1 MMAASLNGSFVFYQS
16 FYDMIALIPDME
28 TQLAAYGV
36 ICAYALNGIEPQTD
50 NWLLKMVFCSVKPL
64 IDNNRKRRENGK
76 KGGRKPAE
84 EMQTEA
90 VTEERETNL
99 PRILVKEDE
108 TQYKKVQEENT
119 PGFLVQKESCQEK
132 TKTALQAI
140 ELPTG
145 EQWTAPTVSQITE
158 PQNIETQVTQ
168 QVMEQQRSVPQEKP
182 QSAQRREQPEGQATT
197 QQAMASP
204 AAPQTITASTA
215 MQTTAI
221 PIVESEQADLWEG
234 EPILRYGENK
244 YPITQRE
251 LNKVQRFAQE
261 LFQTYGGGRR
271 PNEADMERVMEY
283 TVARREIDGDRAVA
297 VLDEGRAD
305 LLWYAFEKA
314 SAAQKLNWR
323 YIDGMYRRFE
333 QRDITTGAEAY
344 QYDLLRGMTVS

>member
-1 MMAASLNGSFVFYQS
+1 MMAASLSSSFVFYQS
-16 FYDMIALIPDME
+16 FYDMIAWIPELE
-28 TQLAAYGV
+28 TQLAAYGM
-36 ICAYALNGIEPQTD
+36 ICAYALNGVEPQTD
-50 NWLLKMVFCSVKPL
+50 NWVLNLVFCAVKPL

-76 KGGRKPAE
+76 KGGRKPAVADM
-84 EMQTEA
+84 EMTAAMVTEAPLQQPGERETVEAQAELQTAQVQAAPAVVVSQTTEPETAPQGALQTMVQQTEA
-90 VTEERETNL
+90 QST
-99 PRILVKEDE
+99 
-108 TQYKKVQEENT
+108 
-119 PGFLVQKESCQEK
+119 
-132 TKTALQAI
+132 
-140 ELPTG
+140 
-145 EQWTAPTVSQITE
+145 QWTA
-158 PQNIETQVTQ
+158 
-168 QVMEQQRSVPQEKP
+168 
-182 QSAQRREQPEGQATT
+182 QPEGQAMVSSTE
-197 QQAMASP
+197 QQAVVQQRAD
-204 AAPQTITASTA
+204 
-215 MQTTAI
+215 
-221 PIVESEQADLWEG
+221 EQADLWEG

>member
-1 MMAASLNGSFVFYQS
+1 MMAASLSSSFVFYQS
-16 FYDMIALIPDME
+16 FYDMIAWIPELE
-28 TQLAAYGV
+28 TQLAAYGM
-36 ICAYALNGIEPQTD
+36 ICAYALNGVEPQTD
-50 NWLLKMVFCSVKPL
+50 NWVLNLVFCAVKPL

-76 KGGRKPAE
+76 KGGRKPAVADM
-84 EMQTEA
+84 EMTAAMVTEAPLQQPGERETVEAQAELQTAQVQAAPAVVVSQTTEPETAPQGALQTMVQQTEA
-90 VTEERETNL
+90 QST
-99 PRILVKEDE
+99 
-108 TQYKKVQEENT
+108 
-119 PGFLVQKESCQEK
+119 
-132 TKTALQAI
+132 
-140 ELPTG
+140 
-145 EQWTAPTVSQITE
+145 QWTA
-158 PQNIETQVTQ
+158 
-168 QVMEQQRSVPQEKP
+168 
-182 QSAQRREQPEGQATT
+182 QPEGQAMVSSTD
-197 QQAMASP
+197 QQAVVQQRAD
-204 AAPQTITASTA
+204 
-215 MQTTAI
+215 
-221 PIVESEQADLWEG
+221 EQAGVWEG

>member
-1 MMAASLNGSFVFYQS
+1 MMAASLSSSFVFYQS
-16 FYDMIALIPDME
+16 FYDMIAWIPELE
-28 TQLAAYGV
+28 TQLAAYGM
-36 ICAYALNGIEPQTD
+36 ICAYALNGVEPQTD
-50 NWLLKMVFCSVKPL
+50 NWVLNLVFCAVKPL
-64 IDNNRKRRENGK
+64 IDNNRKRRGNGK
-76 KGGRKPAE
+76 KGGRKPAVADM
-84 EMQTEA
+84 EMTAAMITEAPLQQPGERETVEAQAELQTAQVQAAPAVVVSQTTEPETAPQGALQTMVQQTEA
-90 VTEERETNL
+90 QST
-99 PRILVKEDE
+99 
-108 TQYKKVQEENT
+108 
-119 PGFLVQKESCQEK
+119 
-132 TKTALQAI
+132 
-140 ELPTG
+140 
-145 EQWTAPTVSQITE
+145 QWTA
-158 PQNIETQVTQ
+158 
-168 QVMEQQRSVPQEKP
+168 
-182 QSAQRREQPEGQATT
+182 QPEGQAMVSSTE
-197 QQAMASP
+197 QQAVVQQRAD
-204 AAPQTITASTA
+204 
-215 MQTTAI
+215 
-221 PIVESEQADLWEG
+221 EQADLWEG

>member
-1 MMAASLNGSFVFYQS
+1 MTTASLSSSFVFYQS
-16 FYDMIALIPDME
+16 FYDMIAWIPDME
-28 TQLAAYGV
+28 TQLAAYGM

-50 NWLLKMVFCSVKPL
+50 NWVLNLVFCAVKPL

-76 KGGRKPAE
+76 KGGRKPAVADM
-84 EMQTEA
+84 EMTAAMITEA
-90 VTEERETNL
+90 PLQQPGERETVEPQAEPQTAQVQAAPAVVVSQTIEPETA
-99 PRILVKEDE
+99 PREELQ
-108 TQYKKVQEENT
+108 TMVQQTE
-119 PGFLVQKESCQEK
+119 
-132 TKTALQAI
+132 LQS
-140 ELPTG
+140 TR
-145 EQWTAPTVSQITE
+145 WTA
-158 PQNIETQVTQ
+158 
-168 QVMEQQRSVPQEKP
+168 
-182 QSAQRREQPEGQATT
+182 QPEGQAIE
-197 QQAMASP
+197 QQA
-204 AAPQTITASTA
+204 AAAVPVA
-215 MQTTAI
+215 
-221 PIVESEQADLWEG
+221 EQADLWEG

-251 LNKVQRFAQE
+251 LNKVQSFAQE

>member
-1 MMAASLNGSFVFYQS
+1 MMAASLSSSFVFYQS
-16 FYDMIALIPDME
+16 FYDMIAWIPELE
-28 TQLAAYGV
+28 TQLAAYGM

-50 NWLLKMVFCSVKPL
+50 NWVLNLVFCAVKPL

-76 KGGRKPAE
+76 KGGRKPAVADM
-84 EMQTEA
+84 EMTAAMITEAPLQQPGERETVEPQAEPQTAQVQAAPAVVVSQTTEPETAPQGALQTMVQQTEA
-90 VTEERETNL
+90 QST
-99 PRILVKEDE
+99 
-108 TQYKKVQEENT
+108 
-119 PGFLVQKESCQEK
+119 
-132 TKTALQAI
+132 
-140 ELPTG
+140 
-145 EQWTAPTVSQITE
+145 QWTA
-158 PQNIETQVTQ
+158 
-168 QVMEQQRSVPQEKP
+168 
-182 QSAQRREQPEGQATT
+182 QPEGQAMVSSTE
-197 QQAMASP
+197 QQAVVQQR
-204 AAPQTITASTA
+204 AATAVPVA
-215 MQTTAI
+215 
-221 PIVESEQADLWEG
+221 EQADLWEG

-251 LNKVQRFAQE
+251 LNKVQSFAQE
-261 LFQTYGGGRR
+261 LYQTYGGGRR

>member
-1 MMAASLNGSFVFYQS
+1 MMAASLSSSFVFYQS
-16 FYDMIALIPDME
+16 FYDMIAWIPELE
-28 TQLAAYGV
+28 TQLAAYGM

-50 NWLLKMVFCSVKPL
+50 NWVLNLVFCAVKPL

-76 KGGRKPAE
+76 KGGRKPAVADM
-84 EMQTEA
+84 EMTAAMITEAPLQQPGERETVEAQAEPQTAQVQAAPAVVVSQTTEPETAPQGALQTMVQQTEA
-90 VTEERETNL
+90 RST
-99 PRILVKEDE
+99 
-108 TQYKKVQEENT
+108 
-119 PGFLVQKESCQEK
+119 
-132 TKTALQAI
+132 
-140 ELPTG
+140 
-145 EQWTAPTVSQITE
+145 QWTA
-158 PQNIETQVTQ
+158 
-168 QVMEQQRSVPQEKP
+168 
-182 QSAQRREQPEGQATT
+182 QPEGQAMVSSTE
-197 QQAMASP
+197 QQAVVQQR
-204 AAPQTITASTA
+204 AATAVPVA
-215 MQTTAI
+215 
-221 PIVESEQADLWEG
+221 EQADLWEG

-251 LNKVQRFAQE
+251 LNKVQSFAQE
-261 LFQTYGGGRR
+261 LYQTYGGGRR

-344 QYDLLRGMTVS
+344 QYDLLR

>member
-1 MMAASLNGSFVFYQS
+1 MMAASLSSSFVFYQS
-16 FYDMIALIPDME
+16 FYDMIAWIPELE
-28 TQLAAYGV
+28 TQLAAYGM

-50 NWLLKMVFCSVKPL
+50 NWVLNLVFCAVKPL

-76 KGGRKPAE
+76 KGGRKPAVADM
-84 EMQTEA
+84 EMTAAMVTEAPLQQPGERETVEAQAELQTAQVQAAPAVVVSQTTEPETAPQGALQTMVQQTEA
-90 VTEERETNL
+90 QST
-99 PRILVKEDE
+99 
-108 TQYKKVQEENT
+108 
-119 PGFLVQKESCQEK
+119 
-132 TKTALQAI
+132 
-140 ELPTG
+140 
-145 EQWTAPTVSQITE
+145 QWTA
-158 PQNIETQVTQ
+158 
-168 QVMEQQRSVPQEKP
+168 
-182 QSAQRREQPEGQATT
+182 QPEGQAMVSSTD
-197 QQAMASP
+197 QQAVVQQRAD
-204 AAPQTITASTA
+204 
-215 MQTTAI
+215 
-221 PIVESEQADLWEG
+221 EQADLWEG

-344 QYDLLRGMTVS
+344 QYDLLRGMTV

>member
-1 MMAASLNGSFVFYQS
+1 MMAASLSSSFVFYQS
-16 FYDMIALIPDME
+16 FYDMIAWIPELE
-28 TQLAAYGV
+28 TQLAAYGM
-36 ICAYALNGIEPQTD
+36 ICAYALNGVEPQTD
-50 NWLLKMVFCSVKPL
+50 NWVLNLVFCAVKPL

-76 KGGRKPAE
+76 KGGRKPAVADM
-84 EMQTEA
+84 EMTAAMITEAPLQQPGERETVEAQAELQTAQVQAAPAVVVSQTTEPETAPQGALQTMVQQTEA
-90 VTEERETNL
+90 QST
-99 PRILVKEDE
+99 
-108 TQYKKVQEENT
+108 
-119 PGFLVQKESCQEK
+119 
-132 TKTALQAI
+132 
-140 ELPTG
+140 
-145 EQWTAPTVSQITE
+145 QWTA
-158 PQNIETQVTQ
+158 
-168 QVMEQQRSVPQEKP
+168 
-182 QSAQRREQPEGQATT
+182 QPEGQAMVSSTE
-197 QQAMASP
+197 QQAVVQQRAD
-204 AAPQTITASTA
+204 
-215 MQTTAI
+215 
-221 PIVESEQADLWEG
+221 EQAGVWEG

>member
-1 MMAASLNGSFVFYQS
+1 MMAASLSSSFVFYQS
-16 FYDMIALIPDME
+16 FYDMIAWIPDME
-28 TQLAAYGV
+28 TQLAAYGM

-50 NWLLKMVFCSVKPL
+50 NWVLNLVFCAVKPL

-76 KGGRKPAE
+76 KGGRKPAVADIEMTAAMITEAPLQQAGEREAVEPQAEPQTAQVQAAPAVVVSQTIEPETAPRE
-84 EMQTEA
+84 ELQTMVQQTE
-90 VTEERETNL
+90 
-99 PRILVKEDE
+99 
-108 TQYKKVQEENT
+108 
-119 PGFLVQKESCQEK
+119 
-132 TKTALQAI
+132 LQS
-140 ELPTG
+140 TW
-145 EQWTAPTVSQITE
+145 WTA
-158 PQNIETQVTQ
+158 
-168 QVMEQQRSVPQEKP
+168 
-182 QSAQRREQPEGQATT
+182 QPEGQATE
-197 QQAMASP
+197 QQA
-204 AAPQTITASTA
+204 AAAVPVA
-215 MQTTAI
+215 
-221 PIVESEQADLWEG
+221 EQADLWEG

-251 LNKVQRFAQE
+251 LNKVQSFAQE
-261 LFQTYGGGRR
+261 LYQTYSGGRR

>member
-1 MMAASLNGSFVFYQS
+1 MTTASLSSSFVFYQS
-16 FYDMIALIPDME
+16 FYDMIAWIPDME
-28 TQLAAYGV
+28 TQLAAYGM

-50 NWLLKMVFCSVKPL
+50 NWVLNLVFCAVKPL

-76 KGGRKPAE
+76 KGGRKPAVADI
-84 EMQTEA
+84 EMTAAMITE
-90 VTEERETNL
+90 TPLQQPGERETVEPQAEPQTAQVQAAPAVVVSQTIEPETA
-99 PRILVKEDE
+99 PREELQ
-108 TQYKKVQEENT
+108 TMVQQTE
-119 PGFLVQKESCQEK
+119 
-132 TKTALQAI
+132 LQS
-140 ELPTG
+140 TR
-145 EQWTAPTVSQITE
+145 WTA
-158 PQNIETQVTQ
+158 
-168 QVMEQQRSVPQEKP
+168 
-182 QSAQRREQPEGQATT
+182 QPEGQAIE
-197 QQAMASP
+197 QQA
-204 AAPQTITASTA
+204 AAAVPVA
-215 MQTTAI
+215 
-221 PIVESEQADLWEG
+221 EQADLWEG

-251 LNKVQRFAQE
+251 LNKVQSFAQE

>member
-1 MMAASLNGSFVFYQS
+1 MMAASLSSSFVFYQS
-16 FYDMIALIPDME
+16 FYDMIAWIPELE
-28 TQLAAYGV
+28 TQLAAYGM
-36 ICAYALNGIEPQTD
+36 ICAYALNGVEPQTD
-50 NWLLKMVFCSVKPL
+50 NWVLNLVFCAVKPL

-76 KGGRKPAE
+76 KGGRKPAVADM
-84 EMQTEA
+84 EMTAAMITEAPLQQPGERETVEAQAEPQTAQVQAAPAVVVSQTTEPETAPQGALQTMVQQTEA
-90 VTEERETNL
+90 QST
-99 PRILVKEDE
+99 
-108 TQYKKVQEENT
+108 
-119 PGFLVQKESCQEK
+119 
-132 TKTALQAI
+132 
-140 ELPTG
+140 
-145 EQWTAPTVSQITE
+145 QWTA
-158 PQNIETQVTQ
+158 
-168 QVMEQQRSVPQEKP
+168 
-182 QSAQRREQPEGQATT
+182 QPEGQAMVSSTE
-197 QQAMASP
+197 QQAVVQQRAD
-204 AAPQTITASTA
+204 
-215 MQTTAI
+215 
-221 PIVESEQADLWEG
+221 EQADLWEG

>member
-1 MMAASLNGSFVFYQS
+1 MMAASLSSSFVFYQS
-16 FYDMIALIPDME
+16 FYDMIAWIPELE
-28 TQLAAYGV
+28 TQLAAYGM
-36 ICAYALNGIEPQTD
+36 ICAYALNGVEPQTD
-50 NWLLKMVFCSVKPL
+50 NWVLNLVFCAVKPL

-76 KGGRKPAE
+76 KGGRKPAVADM
-84 EMQTEA
+84 EMTAAMVTEAPLQQPGERETVEAQAELQTAQVQAAPAVVVSQTTEPETAPRGALQTMVQQTEA
-90 VTEERETNL
+90 QST
-99 PRILVKEDE
+99 
-108 TQYKKVQEENT
+108 
-119 PGFLVQKESCQEK
+119 
-132 TKTALQAI
+132 
-140 ELPTG
+140 
-145 EQWTAPTVSQITE
+145 QWTA
-158 PQNIETQVTQ
+158 
-168 QVMEQQRSVPQEKP
+168 
-182 QSAQRREQPEGQATT
+182 QPEGQAMVSSTE
-197 QQAMASP
+197 QQAVVQQRAD
-204 AAPQTITASTA
+204 
-215 MQTTAI
+215 
-221 PIVESEQADLWEG
+221 EQAGVWEG

>member
-1 MMAASLNGSFVFYQS
+1 MMAASLSSSFVFYQS
-16 FYDMIALIPDME
+16 FYDMIAWIPDME
-28 TQLAAYGV
+28 TQLAAYGM

-50 NWLLKMVFCSVKPL
+50 NWVLNLVFCAVKPL

-76 KGGRKPAE
+76 KGGRKPAVADM
-84 EMQTEA
+84 EMTAAMITEAPLQQPGERKTVEAQAEPQAAQVQAAPAVVVSQTTEPETAPQGALQTMVQQTEA
-90 VTEERETNL
+90 QST
-99 PRILVKEDE
+99 
-108 TQYKKVQEENT
+108 
-119 PGFLVQKESCQEK
+119 
-132 TKTALQAI
+132 
-140 ELPTG
+140 
-145 EQWTAPTVSQITE
+145 QWTA
-158 PQNIETQVTQ
+158 
-168 QVMEQQRSVPQEKP
+168 
-182 QSAQRREQPEGQATT
+182 QPEGQAMVSSTE
-197 QQAMASP
+197 QQAVVQQRAD
-204 AAPQTITASTA
+204 
-215 MQTTAI
+215 
-221 PIVESEQADLWEG
+221 EQADLWEG

-251 LNKVQRFAQE
+251 LTKVQRFARE

>member
-1 MMAASLNGSFVFYQS
+1 MMAASLSSSFVFYQS
-16 FYDMIALIPDME
+16 FYDMIAWITELE
-28 TQLAAYGV
+28 TQLAAYGM
-36 ICAYALNGIEPQTD
+36 ICAYALNGVEPQTD
-50 NWLLKMVFCSVKPL
+50 NWVLNLVFCAVKPL

-76 KGGRKPAE
+76 KGGRKPAVADM
-84 EMQTEA
+84 EMTAAMITEAPLQQPGERETVEAQAELQTAQVQAAPAVVVSQTTEPETAPQGALQTMVQQTEA
-90 VTEERETNL
+90 QST
-99 PRILVKEDE
+99 
-108 TQYKKVQEENT
+108 
-119 PGFLVQKESCQEK
+119 
-132 TKTALQAI
+132 
-140 ELPTG
+140 
-145 EQWTAPTVSQITE
+145 QWTA
-158 PQNIETQVTQ
+158 
-168 QVMEQQRSVPQEKP
+168 
-182 QSAQRREQPEGQATT
+182 QPEGQAMVSSTE
-197 QQAMASP
+197 QQAVVQQRAD
-204 AAPQTITASTA
+204 
-215 MQTTAI
+215 
-221 PIVESEQADLWEG
+221 EQADLWEG

>member
-1 MMAASLNGSFVFYQS
+1 MMAASLSSSFVFYQS
-16 FYDMIALIPDME
+16 FYDMIAWIPELE
-28 TQLAAYGV
+28 TQLAAYGM
-36 ICAYALNGIEPQTD
+36 ICAYALNGVEPQTD
-50 NWLLKMVFCSVKPL
+50 NWVLNLVFCAVKPL

-76 KGGRKPAE
+76 KGGRKPAVADM
-84 EMQTEA
+84 EMTAAMITEAPLQQPGERETVEAQAELQTAQVQAAPAVVVSQTTEPETAPRGALQTMVQQTEA
-90 VTEERETNL
+90 QST
-99 PRILVKEDE
+99 
-108 TQYKKVQEENT
+108 
-119 PGFLVQKESCQEK
+119 
-132 TKTALQAI
+132 
-140 ELPTG
+140 
-145 EQWTAPTVSQITE
+145 QWTA
-158 PQNIETQVTQ
+158 
-168 QVMEQQRSVPQEKP
+168 
-182 QSAQRREQPEGQATT
+182 QPEGQAMVSSTE
-197 QQAMASP
+197 QQAVVQQRAD
-204 AAPQTITASTA
+204 
-215 MQTTAI
+215 
-221 PIVESEQADLWEG
+221 EQAGVWEG

>member
-1 MMAASLNGSFVFYQS
+1 MMAASLSSSFVFYQS
-16 FYDMIALIPDME
+16 FYDMIAWIPELE
-28 TQLAAYGV
+28 TQLAAYGM

-50 NWLLKMVFCSVKPL
+50 NWVLNLVFCAVKPL

-76 KGGRKPAE
+76 KGGRKPAVADM
-84 EMQTEA
+84 EMTAAMITEAPLQQPGERKTVEAQAEPQAAQVQAAPAVVVSQTTEPETAPQGALQTMVQQTEA
-90 VTEERETNL
+90 QST
-99 PRILVKEDE
+99 
-108 TQYKKVQEENT
+108 
-119 PGFLVQKESCQEK
+119 
-132 TKTALQAI
+132 
-140 ELPTG
+140 
-145 EQWTAPTVSQITE
+145 QWTA
-158 PQNIETQVTQ
+158 
-168 QVMEQQRSVPQEKP
+168 
-182 QSAQRREQPEGQATT
+182 QPEGQAMVSSTE
-197 QQAMASP
+197 QQAVVQQRAD
-204 AAPQTITASTA
+204 
-215 MQTTAI
+215 
-221 PIVESEQADLWEG
+221 EQADLWEG

-251 LNKVQRFAQE
+251 LNKVQSFAQE
-261 LFQTYGGGRR
+261 LYQTYGGGRR

-344 QYDLLRGMTVS
+344 QYDLLR

>member
-1 MMAASLNGSFVFYQS
+1 MMAASLSSSFVFYQS
-16 FYDMIALIPDME
+16 FYDMIAWIPELE
-28 TQLAAYGV
+28 TQLAAYGM

-50 NWLLKMVFCSVKPL
+50 NWVLNLVFCAVKPL

-76 KGGRKPAE
+76 KGGRKPAVADM
-84 EMQTEA
+84 EMTAAMITEAPLQQPGERKTVEAQAEPQAAQVQAAPAVVVSQTTEPETAPQGALQTMVQQTEA
-90 VTEERETNL
+90 QST
-99 PRILVKEDE
+99 
-108 TQYKKVQEENT
+108 
-119 PGFLVQKESCQEK
+119 
-132 TKTALQAI
+132 
-140 ELPTG
+140 
-145 EQWTAPTVSQITE
+145 QWTA
-158 PQNIETQVTQ
+158 
-168 QVMEQQRSVPQEKP
+168 
-182 QSAQRREQPEGQATT
+182 QPEGQAMVSSTE
-197 QQAMASP
+197 QQAVVQQRAD
-204 AAPQTITASTA
+204 
-215 MQTTAI
+215 
-221 PIVESEQADLWEG
+221 EQADLWEG

-251 LNKVQRFAQE
+251 LTKVQRFARE

-344 QYDLLRGMTVS
+344 QYDLLR

>member
-1 MMAASLNGSFVFYQS
+1 MMAASLSSSFVFYQS
-16 FYDMIALIPDME
+16 FYDMIAWIPDME
-28 TQLAAYGV
+28 TQLAAYGM

-50 NWLLKMVFCSVKPL
+50 NWVLNLVFCAVKPL

-76 KGGRKPAE
+76 KGGRKPAVADI
-84 EMQTEA
+84 EMTAAMITE
-90 VTEERETNL
+90 TPLQQPGERETVEPQAEPQTAQVQAAPAVVVSQTIEPETA
-99 PRILVKEDE
+99 PREELQ
-108 TQYKKVQEENT
+108 TMVQQTE
-119 PGFLVQKESCQEK
+119 
-132 TKTALQAI
+132 LQS
-140 ELPTG
+140 TR
-145 EQWTAPTVSQITE
+145 WTA
-158 PQNIETQVTQ
+158 
-168 QVMEQQRSVPQEKP
+168 
-182 QSAQRREQPEGQATT
+182 QPEGQAIE
-197 QQAMASP
+197 QQA
-204 AAPQTITASTA
+204 AAAVPVA
-215 MQTTAI
+215 
-221 PIVESEQADLWEG
+221 EQADLWEG

-251 LNKVQRFAQE
+251 LNKVQSFAQE

-314 SAAQKLNWR
+314 SAAKKLNWR

>member
-1 MMAASLNGSFVFYQS
+1 
-16 FYDMIALIPDME
+16 MIAWIPDME
-28 TQLAAYGV
+28 TQLAAYGM

-50 NWLLKMVFCSVKPL
+50 NWVLNLVFCAVKPL

-76 KGGRKPAE
+76 KGGRKPAVADI
-84 EMQTEA
+84 EMTAAMITEA
-90 VTEERETNL
+90 PLQQPGERETVEPQAEPQTAQVQAAPAVVVSQTTEL
-99 PRILVKEDE
+99 QTIAPR
-108 TQYKKVQEENT
+108 EE
-119 PGFLVQKESCQEK
+119 
-132 TKTALQAI
+132 LQTMMPQT
-140 ELPTG
+140 ELQSTR
-145 EQWTAPTVSQITE
+145 WTA
-158 PQNIETQVTQ
+158 
-168 QVMEQQRSVPQEKP
+168 
-182 QSAQRREQPEGQATT
+182 QPEGQAIE
-197 QQAMASP
+197 QQA
-204 AAPQTITASTA
+204 AAAVPVA
-215 MQTTAI
+215 
-221 PIVESEQADLWEG
+221 EQADLWEG

-251 LNKVQRFAQE
+251 LNKVQSFAQE
-261 LFQTYGGGRR
+261 LYQTYGGGRR

-314 SAAQKLNWR
+314 SAAKKLNWR

>member
-1 MMAASLNGSFVFYQS
+1 MTTASLSSSFVFYQS
-16 FYDMIALIPDME
+16 FYDMIAWIPDME
-28 TQLAAYGV
+28 TQLAAYGM

-50 NWLLKMVFCSVKPL
+50 NWVLNLVFCAVKPL

-76 KGGRKPAE
+76 KGGRKPAVADI
-84 EMQTEA
+84 EMTAAMITE
-90 VTEERETNL
+90 TPLQQPGERETVEPQAEPQTAQVQAAPAVVVSQTIEPETA
-99 PRILVKEDE
+99 PREELQ
-108 TQYKKVQEENT
+108 TMVQQTE
-119 PGFLVQKESCQEK
+119 
-132 TKTALQAI
+132 LQS
-140 ELPTG
+140 TR
-145 EQWTAPTVSQITE
+145 WTA
-158 PQNIETQVTQ
+158 
-168 QVMEQQRSVPQEKP
+168 
-182 QSAQRREQPEGQATT
+182 QPEGQAIE
-197 QQAMASP
+197 QQA
-204 AAPQTITASTA
+204 AAAVPVA
-215 MQTTAI
+215 
-221 PIVESEQADLWEG
+221 EQADLWEG

-251 LNKVQRFAQE
+251 LNKVQSFAQE

-283 TVARREIDGDRAVA
+283 TVTRRENDGDRAVA

-314 SAAQKLNWR
+314 SAAKKLNWR

>member
-1 MMAASLNGSFVFYQS
+1 MTTASLSSSFVFYQS
-16 FYDMIALIPDME
+16 FYDMIAWIPDME
-28 TQLAAYGV
+28 TQLAAYGM

-50 NWLLKMVFCSVKPL
+50 NWVLNLVFCAVKPL

-76 KGGRKPAE
+76 KGGRKPAVADI
-84 EMQTEA
+84 EMTAAMITE
-90 VTEERETNL
+90 TPLQQPGERETVEPQAEPQTAQVQAAPAVVVSQTIEPETA
-99 PRILVKEDE
+99 PREELQ
-108 TQYKKVQEENT
+108 TMVQQTE
-119 PGFLVQKESCQEK
+119 
-132 TKTALQAI
+132 LQS
-140 ELPTG
+140 TR
-145 EQWTAPTVSQITE
+145 WTA
-158 PQNIETQVTQ
+158 
-168 QVMEQQRSVPQEKP
+168 
-182 QSAQRREQPEGQATT
+182 QPEGQAIE
-197 QQAMASP
+197 QQA
-204 AAPQTITASTA
+204 AAAVPVA
-215 MQTTAI
+215 
-221 PIVESEQADLWEG
+221 EQADLWEG

-251 LNKVQRFAQE
+251 LNKVQSFAQE
-261 LFQTYGGGRR
+261 LYQTYGGGRR

-283 TVARREIDGDRAVA
+283 TVTRREIDGDRAVA

>member
-1 MMAASLNGSFVFYQS
+1 MMAASLSSSFVFYQS
-16 FYDMIALIPDME
+16 FYDMIAWIPELE
-28 TQLAAYGV
+28 TQLAAYGM
-36 ICAYALNGIEPQTD
+36 ICAYALNGVEPQTD
-50 NWLLKMVFCSVKPL
+50 NWVLNLVFCAVKPL

-76 KGGRKPAE
+76 KGGRKPAVADM
-84 EMQTEA
+84 EMTAAMVTEAPLQQPGERETVEAQAEPQAARVQAAPAVVVSQTTEPETAPRGALQTMVQQTEA
-90 VTEERETNL
+90 QST
-99 PRILVKEDE
+99 
-108 TQYKKVQEENT
+108 
-119 PGFLVQKESCQEK
+119 
-132 TKTALQAI
+132 
-140 ELPTG
+140 
-145 EQWTAPTVSQITE
+145 QWTA
-158 PQNIETQVTQ
+158 
-168 QVMEQQRSVPQEKP
+168 
-182 QSAQRREQPEGQATT
+182 QPEGQAMVSSTE
-197 QQAMASP
+197 QQAVVQQRAD
-204 AAPQTITASTA
+204 
-215 MQTTAI
+215 
-221 PIVESEQADLWEG
+221 EQAGVWEG

>member
-1 MMAASLNGSFVFYQS
+1 MMAASLSSSFVFYQS
-16 FYDMIALIPDME
+16 FYDMIAWIPELE
-28 TQLAAYGV
+28 TQLAAYGM

-50 NWLLKMVFCSVKPL
+50 NWVLNLVFCAVKPL

-76 KGGRKPAE
+76 KGGRKPAVADM
-84 EMQTEA
+84 EMTAAMITEAPLQQPGERETVEAQAGLQTAQVQAAPAVVVSQTTEPETAPQGALQTMVQQTEA
-90 VTEERETNL
+90 QST
-99 PRILVKEDE
+99 
-108 TQYKKVQEENT
+108 
-119 PGFLVQKESCQEK
+119 
-132 TKTALQAI
+132 
-140 ELPTG
+140 
-145 EQWTAPTVSQITE
+145 QWTA
-158 PQNIETQVTQ
+158 
-168 QVMEQQRSVPQEKP
+168 
-182 QSAQRREQPEGQATT
+182 QPEGQAMVSSTE
-197 QQAMASP
+197 QQAVVQQRAD
-204 AAPQTITASTA
+204 
-215 MQTTAI
+215 
-221 PIVESEQADLWEG
+221 EQAGVWEG